1 MDFVRIENFV
11 FEEAD
16 YEMISYKEVKEIKD
30 IFRAFDIKIKDLS
43 IKKIIEINDC
53 LYFITFLYLLKILVQ
68 LI

>member
-43 IKKIIEINDC
+43 IKKN
-53 LYFITFLYLLKILVQ
+53 Y
-68 LI
+68 